1 MDLATITLVIAA
13 IGGVTMATIRL
24 SGRPR
29 PPTWLAIAHGA
40 LALFGVG
47 LLAGWYAAYG
57 LPPLARIALG
67 VFLLAAIGG
76 ATLFGGFHLRG
87 RPLPVALVLGHG
99 LFALTGLALLMVALA
114 RSTAPGVLPFGRPP
128 PAHSQPEGPMP
139 MPIPPTQP

>member
-1 MDLATITLVIAA
+1 MDLATITLVFAA
-13 IGGVTMATIRL
+13 IGGVIMLTIRL

-29 PPTWLAIAHGA
+29 PPMWLAIAHGS

-57 LPPLARIALG
+57 LPPLARVALG

-76 ATLFGGFHLRG
+76 ATLFAGFHLRG

-99 LFALTGLALLMVALA
+99 LFALTGLTLLILALV
-114 RSTAPGVLPFGRPP
+114 RSTGPGVLPFGRPP
-128 PAHSQPEGPMP
+128 PALSEPEGPTP
-139 MPIPPTQP
+139 MPIPPTQS